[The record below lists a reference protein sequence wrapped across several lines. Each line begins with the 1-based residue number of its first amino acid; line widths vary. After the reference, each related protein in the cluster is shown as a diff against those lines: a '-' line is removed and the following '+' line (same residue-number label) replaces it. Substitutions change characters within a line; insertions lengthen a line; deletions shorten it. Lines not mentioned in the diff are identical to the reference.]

1 MNMESLSID
10 DAAELVESGG
20 VVVYPTDTVYGVGAD
35 ALNPVAVERVYKI
48 KERPTERP
56 LSVAVATL
64 DDIEEVAHVP
74 DDARGFVEEFLPG
87 GVTPLLPRKRELPD
101 IVTSGD
107 LVGVRI
113 PDDKESREFLEETPP
128 LTSTSANM
136 SGEPAATHP
145 DELGRLGDR
154 VDGILDD
161 GDRTGEP
168 STVVDTTTWGV
179 VRKGAEYEEVSRWLS
194 RNAP

>member
-1 MNMESLSID
+1 MTMESLSTEE
-10 DAAELVESGG
+10 AVELVESGG

-64 DDIEEVAHVP
+64 EDIEEVARVP
-74 DDARGFVEEFLPG
+74 DEARHFVEEFLPG
-87 GVTPLLPRKRELPD
+87 KVTPLLPRRRELPD
-101 IVTSGD
+101 IVTSGE

-113 PDDKESREFLEETPP
+113 PADETARDFLVRTPP

-136 SGEPAATHP
+136 SGEPPATHP

-161 GDRTGEP
+161 GERTGEP
-168 STVVDTTTWGV
+168 STVVDTTTWEV